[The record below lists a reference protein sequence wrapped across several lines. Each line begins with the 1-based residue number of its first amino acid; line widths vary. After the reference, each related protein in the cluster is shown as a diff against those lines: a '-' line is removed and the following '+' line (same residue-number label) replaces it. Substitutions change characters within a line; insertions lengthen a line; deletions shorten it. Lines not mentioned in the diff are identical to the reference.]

1 MEITVAEV
9 LKSDFLKG
17 AKVIAGKKGLFRPVS
32 SVTVGEVPDIADW
45 LKGGEAVLT
54 TLYAVSEDPQ
64 AQVEFVGKIISSPA
78 AALLIKPGRFVKSLN
93 PEIIKAAKDASFPLI
108 EVPQDVRWTDLVRDV
123 YDRMIKT
130 EVEIRMK
137 GDLID
142 DLLAGQF
149 KAEELVRRASFLG
162 ADLSAGSLAIYTDID
177 SLRETIAKSRM
188 DEQAVQKLKREVLN
202 ATTWSV
208 RSYSQNSLVSLKSDN
223 VIVFL
228 TPPEDKP
235 DADING
241 DAIRLAGEI
250 KNSFTS
256 RFPDTTISVG
266 LGRFYASPEHMVD
279 TLGEARTAL
288 SIGRTLG
295 RTDSITLFDDVGTYK
310 LLLRAYEQEPEEL
323 KLLYS
328 ESVAPLVAYD
338 KKHKS
343 DLVATLECF
352 LKHDRNLNQT
362 AEELFAHRHTVRYRL
377 ERIAE
382 ISGLDVDKS
391 EDLERLGLGLK
402 AMWLLNGLSPASF
415 MKFGIEGKPQQ

>member
-1 MEITVAEV
+1 MQITVAEI

-17 AKVIAGKKGLFRPVS
+17 AKVITGKKGLYKPVS

-45 LKGGEAVLT
+45 LKGGEAVLS
-54 TLYAVSEDPQ
+54 TLYAVSEDPA
-64 AQVEFVGKIISSPA
+64 AQLGFVQKIIAKEA
-78 AALLIKPGRFVKSLN
+78 AALLIKPGRFVKDLN
-93 PEIIKAAKDASFPLI
+93 PDIIKAAKDAEFPLI
-108 EVPQDVRWTDLVRDV
+108 EVPQDVRWTDLVRDI
-123 YDRMIKT
+123 YDSMIKT

-162 ADLSAGSLAIYTDID
+162 ADLSSGSLAMYTDID
-177 SLRETIAKSRM
+177 SLRDTITKHKM
-188 DEQAVQKLKREVLN
+188 DEQAVEKLKREVLN
-202 ATTWSV
+202 AATWAV
-208 RSYSQNSLVSLKSDN
+208 RSYSRNSLISLKSDN

-228 TPPEDKP
+228 TPPEDRP
-235 DADING
+235 DADTRA
-241 DAIRLAGEI
+241 DAVRLAEEI
-250 KNSFTS
+250 KNSFS
-256 RFPDTTISVG
+256 ARFPDTTISVG
-266 LGRFYASPEHMVD
+266 LGRFYSSPEHMID

-295 RTDSITLFDDVGTYK
+295 RTDSITMFDDVGTYK

-338 KKHKS
+338 RQHKS

-352 LKHDRNLNQT
+352 LRNDRNLNAT
-362 AEELFAHRHTVRYRL
+362 AEELFAHRHTIRYRL

-382 ISGLDVDKS
+382 ISGLEVDKS

-402 AMWLLNGLSPASF
+402 AMRLLAGLSPASLT
-415 MKFGIEGKPQQ
+415 